1 MKMHAR
7 LASIALLL
15 SSLLTAGAQ
24 AQQPQTVTH
33 VELDRYAGKWYEIAR
48 FPNKFQSQCAS
59 DVTADYI
66 RRDDGQLDVINRC
79 KKGDGA
85 PDEAKGRARVADT
98 VTNAKLDVRF
108 APDWL
113 AWLPTVWAPY
123 WIVDLASD
131 YAYAAVGDPK
141 REFLWILSRTPQLP
155 DHIYEDVVNQATAQ
169 GYDTARLVKTRQQSQ

>member
-1 MKMHAR
+1 MTTPAR
-7 LASIALLL
+7 RALIALLL
-15 SSLLTAGAQ
+15 SMLMMAGAQ
-24 AQQPQTVTH
+24 AQQPQTVTR

-48 FPNKFQSQCAS
+48 FPNKFQSQCAG

-66 RRDDGQLDVINRC
+66 RRGDGQFDVVNRC
-79 KKGDGA
+79 RKTDGA
-85 PDEAKGRARVADT
+85 LDEAKGRARVADT

-108 APDWL
+108 APDWM

-123 WIVDLASD
+123 WIIDLAPD

-155 DHIYEDVVNQATAQ
+155 DHIYENVVNQVTAQ
-169 GYDTARLVKTRQQSQ
+169 GYDTARLVKTRQQPQ